1 MHKLE
6 SFATSCGSKINKPH
20 IDNAFY
26 PVVDEKFICVSKES
40 PYDAKSYDLLD
51 DVIFHIK
58 PYLDKNNISIIE
70 IGKDE
75 SNSLFYTKNLK
86 NLKFKQNSYLL
97 SKCILYFGNTNIYAH
112 LASAAGKNIVCASNY
127 DYIDIS
133 KPYWM
138 NDESL
143 IALPDSDHKPLFSEK
158 ENPKTINKVKPEVL
172 ACKILDLL
180 GIKHDLNLIETIYI
194 GPDYPNQSL
203 DVISSNMN
211 GKNLD
216 QNLKPNIRLD
226 KKFAPEFL
234 PTFSNFNNIT
244 ITTDRPIPLEFIQPI
259 KKNVSSFIFI
269 VDSNTNPEEVSDLS
283 KFGKPINLFTRDKD
297 SLPSIRLRFFDYIV
311 MPLNEYSI
319 SSIDI
324 DSIEGL
330 KFLSKKNI
338 FSDTSMFN
346 SYLSLDKKINISN
359 VEDIPSFWDDLNHY
373 RLYKINT

>member
-6 SFATSCGSKINKPH
+6 SFATSCGSKINKPY
-20 IDNAFY
+20 INNAFY

-40 PYDAKSYDLLD
+40 PYHAKSYDLLD

-58 PYLDKNNISIIE
+58 PYLDQNNISIFE
-70 IGKDE
+70 IGQDE
-75 SNSLFYTKNLK
+75 SNSLFYTKNYK

-97 SKCILYFGNTNIYAH
+97 SKSILYFGNINIYAH
-112 LASAAGKNIVCASNY
+112 LASSIGKSIVCPSNY
-127 DYIDIS
+127 DYIDVS

-172 ACKILDLL
+172 ACKVLDLL

-203 DVISSNMN
+203 DVIPSNMN

-216 QNLKPNIRLD
+216 PKLIPNIRLD
-226 KKFAPEFL
+226 KNFSPEFL
-234 PTFSNFNNIT
+234 QTFLNFKNIT
-244 ITTDRPIPLEFIQPI
+244 ITTDRLIPLEFLQPI
-259 KKNVSSFIFI
+259 KNNVSSFIFI
-269 VDSNTNPEEVSDLS
+269 VDSNTNLEDLSNLS

-297 SLPSIRLRFFDYIV
+297 NLPSIRLKFFDYIV

-319 SSIDI
+319 SSINS
-324 DSIEGL
+324 DSLENL
-330 KFLSKKNI
+330 KFLSKKNV
-338 FSDTSMFN
+338 FSDNSMFN
-346 SYLSLDKKINISN
+346 SYLSVDKKQNCST
-359 VEDIPSFWDDLNHY
+359 VEDSPSFWVDLNHY
-373 RLYKINT
+373 RIYKINT